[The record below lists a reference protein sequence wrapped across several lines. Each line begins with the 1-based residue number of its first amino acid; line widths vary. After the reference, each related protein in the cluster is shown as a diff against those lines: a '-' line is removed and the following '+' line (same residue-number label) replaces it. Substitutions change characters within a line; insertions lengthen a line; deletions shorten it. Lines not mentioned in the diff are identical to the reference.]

1 MSLKSSDFERIR
13 MTNTELYSN
22 VTQVFGHLRNL
33 YQYPAILGFGIQG
46 VETMRPL

>member
-1 MSLKSSDFERIR
+1 MSLKSRDFERIH
-13 MTNTELYSN
+13 MTNIGLYSN

>member
-22 VTQVFGHLRNL
+22 VIQVFGHLMDL
-33 YQYPAILGFGIQG
+33 YQYPAILGFGI
-46 VETMRPL
+46 